1 MTVTQAL
8 LRHVSDVMHKKGWT
22 RDVLPQVFD
31 HLAVVIGASK
41 LEHLVL
47 YARSLQLDKPTQ
59 YITATM
65 RNEVSAEQQSVICAS
80 AETNY
85 ELAAVGRGTK

>member
-1 MTVTQAL
+1 MTQAL

-31 HLAVVIGASK
+31 HLAVVISASK

-47 YARSLQLDKPTQ
+47 YARSLQLDKPSQ

-65 RNEVSAEQQSVICAS
+65 RNEVSDGQQNVHCAS
-80 AETNY
+80 GETYY
-85 ELAAVGRGTK
+85 EMAAVGRGMK